1 MKTYI
6 FIFYRIAGALYFIV
20 CVCTEIWYLITL
32 HGIGD
37 IYDYFFLFGNML
49 LIVTFL
55 FVMKNDWD
63 NIRICSCA
71 SFYVQLILFFIILI
85 RSLFSTYP
93 FNCNFHESKSV
104 MVACR
109 EMFLFY
115 NFMYTVYIYRNSP
128 TRMN

>member
-63 NIRICSCA
+63 NIRICSW
-71 SFYVQLILFFIILI
+71 
-85 RSLFSTYP
+85 SLFSTYP